1 MTRNNRI
8 ILLIIMVIFVL
19 SVCIV
24 FPIGKG
30 WLTHRGLRQGIDL
43 AGGVD
48 LKYQVQFSENATSTD
63 KSAAIDR
70 AVLTI
75 RKRIDAF
82 GVTEP
87 IIQKLG
93 NDRIEVQLPGFT
105 DIDSAKKLV
114 EQTGFLEFREVE
126 LNGPSLPVTL
136 KDYLGQTQYQFFKTT
151 ETGNRIFTINV
162 NDSKG
167 NSTFQTVAFLTN
179 DNGVITLTD
188 SSGNVADN
196 TTLSKYGSATSW
208 IPSRADDGTQ
218 LTGAYL
224 ADAQAVMDN
233 SLAVPKP
240 AVSIKWNGIGST
252 IFDQIALRL
261 HNPAGSS
268 GAYAL
273 QYVIGI
279 FLDNNLISAPQI
291 LQASYGGSGQIS
303 GSFTLPEA
311 QNLANLLKSGALP
324 VQLNKTNPVENMVS
338 ATLGTDS
345 LNRSLRAGIIG
356 IILVMLFMIA
366 YYRALGVVATAAL
379 LVYGA
384 ISLTVFKLIP
394 VTLTLPGIAGFVIS
408 VGMAVDANILIFE
421 RTREE
426 MRLGRTLEAGVAE
439 GFRRAWPSI
448 RDSNISTFI
457 TCIILYW
464 FGSHFGAFM
473 VKGFALTLFL
483 GVAVSMF
490 SAIMVTRTFLVALIH
505 NQFAKKILLGS
516 VK

>member
-1 MTRNNRI
+1 
-8 ILLIIMVIFVL
+8 MVIFVL

-30 WLTHRGLRQGIDL
+30 LLTHRGLRQGIDL

-48 LKYQVQFSENATSTD
+48 LKYQVQFSENSTSTD
-63 KSAAIDR
+63 ISAAIDR

-75 RKRIDAF
+75 RKRIDTF

-93 NDRIEVQLPGFT
+93 NDRIEIQLPGFT
-105 DIDSAKKLV
+105 DIDAAKALV

-126 LNGPSLPVTL
+126 LNSSNQVVSL
-136 KDYLGQTQYQFFKTT
+136 KDYLAQPSYQFFKTS
-151 ETGNRIFTINV
+151 ETGNRLFVATV
-162 NDSKG
+162 NDNTGKPK
-167 NSTFQTVAFLTN
+167 NQTVAILTSE
-179 DNGVITLTD
+179 NGTLKLTD
-188 SSGNVADN
+188 AAGNPADN
-196 TTLSKYGSATSW
+196 TTLGQYGASLSW
-208 IPSRADDGTQ
+208 VAARGTDGTP

-224 ADAQAVMDN
+224 ADAQAIMDT
-233 SLAVPKP
+233 STAVSQP
-240 AVSIKWNGIGST
+240 AVNIKWNTQGGV
-252 IFDQIALRL
+252 IFDQIATQLY
-261 HNPAGSS
+261 NA
-268 GAYAL
+268 GAYQTPQRAL
-273 QYVIGI
+273 GI
-279 FLDNNLISAPQI
+279 FLDNNMLSDPQI
-291 LQASYGGSGQIS
+291 LQQSYQGSGMIT
-303 GSFTLPEA
+303 GSFTLSQA
-311 QNLANLLKSGALP
+311 QELANLLKSGALP

-421 RTREE
+421 RTKEE

-490 SAIMVTRTFLVALIH
+490 SAIMVTRTFLIALIH
-505 NQFAKKILLGS
+505 NQFAKKFLLGS